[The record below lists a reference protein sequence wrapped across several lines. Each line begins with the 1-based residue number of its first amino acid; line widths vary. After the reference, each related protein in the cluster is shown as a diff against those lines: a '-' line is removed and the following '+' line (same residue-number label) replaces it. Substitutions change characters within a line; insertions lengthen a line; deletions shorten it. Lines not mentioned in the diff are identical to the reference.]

1 MILFFLAANPTAII
15 SSYLECIRRREKHWD
30 VQFIKQFNDWE
41 FDSVASMLGL
51 LYSNIPRS
59 DLDIMRWSLR
69 GKGVF
74 DVQSYCVQAR
84 KEISFPGRG
93 IWCAKALKW
102 VAFFVWTAMW
112 EDFDYDNIRNRGI
125 VLVDWY
131 CLCRRKGES
140 VNHLLLHN

>member
-30 VQFIKQFNDWE
+30 VQFIKQLNDWE

-74 DVQSYCVQAR
+74 DV
-84 KEISFPGRG
+84 
-93 IWCAKALKW
+93 
-102 VAFFVWTAMW
+102 
-112 EDFDYDNIRNRGI
+112 
-125 VLVDWY
+125 
-131 CLCRRKGES
+131 
-140 VNHLLLHN
+140 